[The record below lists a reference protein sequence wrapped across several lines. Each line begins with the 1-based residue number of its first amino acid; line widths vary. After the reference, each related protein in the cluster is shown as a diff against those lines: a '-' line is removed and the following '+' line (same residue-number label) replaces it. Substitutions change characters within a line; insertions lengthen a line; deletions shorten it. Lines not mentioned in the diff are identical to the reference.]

1 MGASWDEGRGAWWA
15 VWGVT
20 DVKLGNPDY
29 ISPNH
34 LFPECSWTELH
45 PWGPDIYQM
54 DRKTG
59 WTRAFRVQPGWSC
72 WLLLWLLKLEDL
84 VFRFLLF
91 CPISS
96 FFGLRSR
103 LHGPQ
108 RPFQVW
114 NSRILRLLAGCCSLA
129 PGSSAG
135 GPGFD
140 LGQGTKILQAVRCSQ
155 NVYKH
160 HPSPHV
166 SPDTSP
172 AQLQRWPRAVHSFP
186 LIFSLFSSCSA
197 LLSRFYASCSLWT
210 DWLMGPLSDSPL
222 SFLPLLVLVT

>member
-1 MGASWDEGRGAWWA
+1 MDFCPRSRQEGSQAPPPAPCLQLCFLWILVWLGEAAVSPSPFLTFPILPNAHPSDPPGNHPPLSHEPCRLCALAAPRGCAWDRVMGASLDEGRGAWWA
-15 VWGVT
+15 VGGVT
-20 DVKLGNPDY
+20 DVKSGNPDY

-34 LFPECSWTELH
+34 LFPECSRTELH

-54 DRKTG
+54 DRETG

-108 RPFQVW
+108 RPFQV
-114 NSRILRLLAGCCSLA
+114 
-129 PGSSAG
+129 
-135 GPGFD
+135 
-140 LGQGTKILQAVRCSQ
+140 
-155 NVYKH
+155 
-160 HPSPHV
+160 
-166 SPDTSP
+166 
-172 AQLQRWPRAVHSFP
+172 
-186 LIFSLFSSCSA
+186 
-197 LLSRFYASCSLWT
+197 
-210 DWLMGPLSDSPL
+210 
-222 SFLPLLVLVT
+222 